1 MGESVIALSPMAD
14 IYEHF
19 SCYTRLP
26 VRLRD
31 VRDQILQTGHV
42 HQIIRFPV
50 EIDELV
56 LHGALRVF
64 KVKPPYADEERVIA
78 HIAYGKGLPEP
89 ERRLVCCKEMLHL
102 ANGHKFTANT
112 AATVT
117 SLIEQIVLPRISQLP
132 AVRDDQMGMLR
143 ALVVLL
149 PRDAIEELKAK
160 QISPEDA
167 AKLARIP
174 EEYAQ
179 LAMSDYW
186 SEVVKDI

>member
-1 MGESVIALSPMAD
+1 
-14 IYEHF
+14 
-19 SCYTRLP
+19 
-26 VRLRD
+26 
-31 VRDQILQTGHV
+31 
-42 HQIIRFPV
+42 
-50 EIDELV
+50 
-56 LHGALRVF
+56 
-64 KVKPPYADEERVIA
+64 
-78 HIAYGKGLPEP
+78 
-89 ERRLVCCKEMLHL
+89 
-102 ANGHKFTANT
+102 
-112 AATVT
+112 
-117 SLIEQIVLPRISQLP
+117 
-132 AVRDDQMGMLR
+132 MGMLR